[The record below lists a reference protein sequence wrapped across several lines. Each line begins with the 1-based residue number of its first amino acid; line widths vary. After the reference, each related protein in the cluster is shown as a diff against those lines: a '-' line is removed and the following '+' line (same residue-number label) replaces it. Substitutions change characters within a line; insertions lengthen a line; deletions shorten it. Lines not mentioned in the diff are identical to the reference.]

1 MWDEGRGGGDSVS
14 GEREGG
20 PSGGTV
26 GERERKREVLPA
38 LLLPHLQAKLRASE
52 LIPGRG
58 RQTETETEC
67 FYILF
72 YTPDKNPEANFT
84 LNNLI

>member
-26 GERERKREVLPA
+26 GERERKREMLPA

-52 LIPGRG
+52 LIPGAGKTNRDRDRVFLYSFLYP
-58 RQTETETEC
+58 RQK
-67 FYILF
+67 
-72 YTPDKNPEANFT
+72 P
-84 LNNLI
+84 